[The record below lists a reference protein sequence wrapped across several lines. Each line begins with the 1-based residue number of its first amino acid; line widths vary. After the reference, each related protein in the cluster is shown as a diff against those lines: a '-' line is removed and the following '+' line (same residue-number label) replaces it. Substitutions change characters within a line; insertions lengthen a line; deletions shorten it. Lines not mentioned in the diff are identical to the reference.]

1 MAFLTST
8 KLMRKFCK
16 YNLLMWIIF
25 PSFQH
30 ILKLF
35 LFPHIQKK
43 KSKYSIFLKKIK
55 SQQKY
60 VVLHIFVYSEL
71 VLVRV
76 KVNEFPEVTYFSKIR
91 SKHETKLYQI
101 YNLNFICA
109 VKSAIPVVLA
119 LTVLF
124 KKIIHFI
131 KDKR

>member
-1 MAFLTST
+1 MDNISIISTYFKAFPVPTYS
-8 KLMRKFCK
+8 
-16 YNLLMWIIF
+16 
-25 PSFQH
+25 
-30 ILKLF
+30 
-35 LFPHIQKK
+35 KK

-60 VVLHIFVYSEL
+60 VVLHIFVYSVL

-101 YNLNFICA
+101 YNLNFIYA
-109 VKSAIPVVLA
+109 VKSAFAVVLA

-124 KKIIHFI
+124 KKIVHFI